1 MPKQPARLTHVFQA
15 LADPTRFA
23 VVERLSQ
30 GPAPTSELAAP
41 FEMAMPS
48 FLQHLDVLQGCGLVR
63 STKKGRVRTYELAPA
78 VLKAAEDWMAKQRAL
93 WERRLDQLDNFLND
107 LNDLKEQSE

>member
-1 MPKQPARLTHVFQA
+1 MPKQLVQLPRVFQA

-41 FEMAMPS
+41 FKMALPS
-48 FLQHLDVLQGCGLVR
+48 FLQHLDVLQDCGLIR
-63 STKKGRVRTYELAPA
+63 SSKKGRVRTYKLAPKT
-78 VLKAAEDWMAKQRAL
+78 LKVAEDWMAKQRAL
-93 WERRLDQLDNFLND
+93 WEKRLDQLDSFLNE
-107 LNDLKEQSE
+107 LKEQSE